1 MHDSILALEKQS
13 DRINEIWEKYE
24 STRNTQ
30 EDMSI
35 FRLKFYIS
43 EALVYGYDI
52 GLADGKNQK
61 RQHQEIT

>member
-1 MHDSILALEKQS
+1 MDNPIAALEKQS
-13 DRINEIWEKYE
+13 DRINEIWEEYE

-30 EDMSI
+30 GDMSI

-43 EALVYGYDI
+43 EALAYGYDI

-61 RQHQEIT
+61 RQHKAIT